1 MNQTP
6 PVRVVVAGGGT
17 AGWIAATALARQLGR
32 LVEITLVE
40 SEEIGTIGVGE
51 STIPTARAFHDLLKI
66 DQQAFMNASQASFK
80 LAISFENW
88 TRPGDRYLHSFG
100 TMPLKTW
107 VADFQHFWLEAKAS
121 GEAGPIGEYYL
132 EHEAA
137 RQQRF
142 TLGGDPALNYAFH
155 LDAGLYARFLRQIAE
170 NEGVA
175 RREGKIGSVE
185 LHGETGNIAALVM
198 EDGERI
204 AGDLFIDCTGF
215 RAILIEKA
223 LGTDFE
229 DWSHWLPCD
238 AAWAVPTENT
248 GEAHPYTRAIA
259 HGVGWRWRIPLQH
272 RTGNGLVFCTGQTEV
287 EPALDEFQASIDG
300 KTLRDPFLVRFRTG
314 RRRKAWVKNCVA
326 IGLSSGF
333 VEPLEST
340 AIHLIMIA
348 ATRLIQLFPFGPD
361 WTAQRDRFNE
371 LSQYE
376 IEQVRD
382 FVILHYHLNQRDDA
396 EFWRYLR
403 EMEVP
408 DTLRHRME
416 SFVQSAHAWQ
426 ATNEIFRVDS
436 WIQVMLGQRLEPKA
450 WHRMGALMGEG
461 RLKRELSDVAQN
473 ISKTVAAMPSHQ
485 QFLDSYCGPQAG

>member
-88 TRPGDRYLHSFG
+88 TRPGRSLPCTASARCRSRRGWPTFSTFG
-100 TMPLKTW
+100 SRPGRAEKRGRS
-107 VADFQHFWLEAKAS
+107 A
-121 GEAGPIGEYYL
+121 EYYL

-142 TLGGDPALNYAFH
+142 TLGGEPALNYAYH
-155 LDAGLYARFLRQIAE
+155 LDAGLYARFLRQ
-170 NEGVA
+170 N
-175 RREGKIGSVE
+175 RRERGRHAPRGQDRQRRARGRDGQHRLRWSWKTASASRA
-185 LHGETGNIAALVM
+185 TCSSIAPA
-198 EDGERI
+198 
-204 AGDLFIDCTGF
+204 F
-215 RAILIEKA
+215 RAMLIEKA
-223 LGTDFE
+223 LGTEFE
-229 DWSHWLPCD
+229 DWSHWLPCN
-238 AAWAVPTENT
+238 AAWAAPTENID
-248 GEAHPYTRAIA
+248 EAHPYTRAIA

-272 RTGNGLVFCTGQTEV
+272 RVGNGLVFCTGQTEV
-287 EPALDEFQASIDG
+287 EAALDEFQASIEG

-382 FVILHYHLNQRDDA
+382 FVILHYHLNQRDDT

-416 SFVQSAHAWQ
+416 SFVQGAHAWQ
-426 ATNEIFRVDS
+426 ATNEIFPRRQLDP
-436 WIQVMLGQRLEPKA
+436 GHAGPRA
-450 WHRMGALMGEG
+450 GTEG
-461 RLKRELSDVAQN
+461 VAPN
-473 ISKTVAAMPSHQ
+473 
-485 QFLDSYCGPQAG
+485 G